1 MEALTMFLVFV
12 LGYLTCRVVH
22 YLLAG
27 RQVTAM
33 LGIGHLYSLY
43 LLTRALECYE
53 HSRQLF
59 LKDLKKSEMSEDNL
73 SIYERHLKEE
83 IETFKRKSIRS
94 LLESQPEMFE
104 HMSPYKDWKSGM
116 LFLEENK
123 GLITTGYL
131 NPEVSDND

>member
-1 MEALTMFLVFV
+1 MQALTMFLVFV

-43 LLTRALECYE
+43 LLTRALESYE
-53 HSRQLF
+53 YSRGLF
-59 LKDLKKSEMSEDNL
+59 LKDLRKSDMSESNIA
-73 SIYERHLKEE
+73 IYERHLEEE
-83 IETFKRKSIRS
+83 IERFKRKSIQS
-94 LLESQPEMFE
+94 LLESQPEMLE
-104 HMSPYKDWKSGM
+104 HMAPYKDWKSGM

-123 GLITTGYL
+123 ELITTGYL
-131 NPEVSDND
+131 NPEVSEND

>member
-1 MEALTMFLVFV
+1 MQALMMFLVFV
-12 LGYLTCRVVH
+12 LGYLTCRVAH

-43 LLTRALECYE
+43 LLTRALESYE

-59 LKDLKKSEMSEDNL
+59 LKDLKKGDMSQENV
-73 SIYERHLKEE
+73 SIYERHLEEE
-83 IETFKRKSIRS
+83 IERFKTKSIHS
-94 LLESQPEMFE
+94 LLGSQPEMFH
-104 HMSPYKDWKSGM
+104 HMAPYKDWKSGM

-131 NPEVSDND
+131 NPEVSDDD